1 MTETQFPNAMAL
13 QRDLLTSLQ
22 ESDLEGVI
30 ETLMK
35 LYRPDAIA
43 DIIQAKTG
51 VIRLHDFVRPTT
63 ETGIWRVEEI
73 KENASGI
80 RIQAA
85 RHPSYDRIVSGP
97 PDLFISL
104 EADE

>member
-1 MTETQFPNAMAL
+1 MTETETPNVLAL
-13 QRDLLTSLQ
+13 RRAVLRSLK

-51 VIRLHDFVRPTT
+51 VIRLHDFVCPTT
-63 ETGIWRVEEI
+63 ETGIWRVQEI

-80 RIQAA
+80 RIKAA

-97 PDLFISL
+97 PELFVSL